1 MRDEELAAA
10 SARHAERV
18 RAAGGVP
25 RDSVVPEQPLDE
37 RVARARSA
45 DSARTR
51 RAADQILAGRGV
63 RAARNLADV
72 DDQAR
77 IAWGQVGPDEADFDA
92 RVTLA
97 AAIHAARAATVA
109 RQRNDETT
117 DGAARAA
124 RGRLASR
131 IGRRER
137 GDDPG
142 RLGDVLDGR

>member
-1 MRDEELAAA
+1 MREEELAEA

-25 RDSVVPEQPLDE
+25 RDAVIPEQPLED
-37 RVARARSA
+37 RVARARAA
-45 DSARTR
+45 DAARTR
-51 RAADQILAGRGV
+51 RAADEILTRRNV

-72 DDQAR
+72 DEQAR
-77 IAWGQVGPDEADFDA
+77 IAWGQVGPDQVDADA

-97 AAIHAARAATVA
+97 AAIHASRAATVA
-109 RQRNDETT
+109 RLRRDDRT

-131 IGRRER
+131 ITRR
-137 GDDPG
+137 DDGLG
-142 RLGDVLDGR
+142 RLGDVLGDR

>member
-1 MRDEELAAA
+1 MRDEELAEA

-25 RDSVVPEQPLDE
+25 RDAALPEQTLED
-37 RVARARSA
+37 RIARARTA
-45 DSARTR
+45 DAARTR
-51 RAADQILAGRGV
+51 RAADEILTRRNV

-72 DDQAR
+72 DEQAR
-77 IAWGQVGPDEADFDA
+77 IAWGQVGLADVDPDS

-97 AAIHAARAATVA
+97 AAIHASRAATVA
-109 RQRNDETT
+109 RQRRDDAT

-131 IGRRER
+131 ITRR
-137 GDDPG
+137 GDDLG